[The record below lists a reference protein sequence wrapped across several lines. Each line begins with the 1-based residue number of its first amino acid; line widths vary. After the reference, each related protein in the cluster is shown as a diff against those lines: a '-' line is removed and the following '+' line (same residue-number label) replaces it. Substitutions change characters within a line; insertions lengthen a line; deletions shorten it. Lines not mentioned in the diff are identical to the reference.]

1 MEGFSQWNS
10 DFYFW
15 KTATAI
21 IGVSRLGA
29 LTELTVTGPD
39 IITLWLVINWQEL

>member
-10 DFYFW
+10 DFYFG

-21 IGVSRLGA
+21 IRVSRLLA
-29 LTELTVTGPD
+29 RTDKTVTAPD